1 MSYFDPN
8 GLYRITSA
16 NRTSS
21 LLLNTSSNFSK
32 KEPNAALQQT
42 WTKSGLKTVATYT
55 MGPISNDSA
64 QLWTFLPVG
73 NGYWTIHNYVN
84 NQPDKQNPKNSVDYQ
99 VWCLER
105 NGIYLQYGERKKQNQ
120 AKQQW
125 WIESTEDGEGKW
137 VIQAE
142 AKATFGSVPQRLD
155 IKQGTNQALVTN
167 GVQNPSGQAFD
178 SENTFWEIEYVKP
191 TVAAKASKL

>member
-21 LLLNTSSNFSK
+21 LLLNTDSNFSK
-32 KEPNAALQQT
+32 REPNAALQQT
-42 WTKSGLKTVATYT
+42 WTKLNSKPVATYT

-73 NGYWTIHNYVN
+73 NGYWTIHNYIN

-99 VWCLER
+99 DWCLER
-105 NGIYLQYGERKKQNQ
+105 NGINLQFGARKKENQ

-125 WIESTEDGEGKW
+125 WIEITEDGEGKW

-142 AKATFGSVPQRLD
+142 AKVARGTVPQQLD
-155 IKQGTNQALVTN
+155 VQKGTNQALVTN
-167 GVQNPSGQAFD
+167 NVQIPSGRAFD
-178 SENTFWEIEYVKP
+178 RENTFWEIEYVKP
-191 TVAAKASKL
+191 TAAAKASKL